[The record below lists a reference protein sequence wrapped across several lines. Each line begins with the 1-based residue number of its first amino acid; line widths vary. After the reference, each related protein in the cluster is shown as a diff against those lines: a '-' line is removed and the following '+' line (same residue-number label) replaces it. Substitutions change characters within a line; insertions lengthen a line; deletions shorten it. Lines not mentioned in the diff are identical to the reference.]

1 MKLQTKIANL
11 ESIVILAVVGFLI
24 LATLAWLFLY

>member
-1 MKLQTKIANL
+1 MKLQTKIATL